1 MSELFWIIAAIVLFG
16 LLCIVLITDSAVIR
30 DYRNALC
37 KARKEIAILTLHDD
51 EIRKM
56 YPLAEGRK
64 LMEQA
69 EPRWTEIEEAEEG
82 TNHD

>member
-30 DYRNALC
+30 DYRRELC
-37 KARKEIAILTLHDD
+37 KARKEIAELTLHDE
-51 EIRKM
+51 EIRRM

-64 LMEQA
+64 LMKQA
-69 EPRWTEIEEAEEG
+69 DPRWTEIEKVEEVKE
-82 TNHD
+82 

>member
-1 MSELFWIIAAIVLFG
+1 MSELFWIVATIVL
-16 LLCIVLITDSAVIR
+16 LMALIAVLITSSAIIR

-64 LMEQA
+64 LMKT
-69 EPRWTEIEEAEEG
+69 PRWTEIEEAEEAEP
-82 TNHD
+82 

>member
-1 MSELFWIIAAIVLFG
+1 MSGLELMLLIISVVLFG
-16 LLCIVLITDSAVIR
+16 LLAVVMITSSAIIR

-69 EPRWTEIEEAEEG
+69 EPRWTEIEKVEEVKE
-82 TNHD
+82 